1 MKFDGGGL
9 KDLIKQ
15 AEKLKSDMDRV
26 KNEAGGKVVE
36 ASSGGGMVT
45 VTAKAKG
52 EIISI
57 KIDPAAVSPGD
68 AEMLE
73 DLVCA
78 AANEALSRGRK
89 IMKEEI
95 SKITGGMGVPPGL
108 L

>member
-1 MKFDGGGL
+1 MKFDGGL

-15 AEKLKSDMDRV
+15 AEKLKSDMDRI
-26 KNEAGGKVVE
+26 KNDAGETVVE

-52 EIISI
+52 EILSV
-57 KIDPAAVSPGD
+57 KIDPSAVSPDD

-89 IMKEEI
+89 IMKDEI
-95 SKITGGMGVPPGL
+95 SKLTGGMGIPPGL